1 MKKGIYL
8 LVILLMLFFLCE
20 LRASTL
26 QKSIIPEEADWVIHF
41 DVEKFSSTQF
51 GDQLLNNKNIFG
63 LRKKNAKFHDKYQI
77 DILKDINGVTLYGFG
92 KNEKNTVI
100 CLRGN
105 FDQAYLLGLLADEDS
120 HKEIQHNNF
129 IIHTWN
135 SHEFGTFVDDNF
147 VLLAQNETA
156 IKTALDVIAGKKAN
170 VTTSSL
176 MSYIN
181 KIPSNV
187 FFAAIAK
194 DISEMAEHE
203 KDVFIFKKTES
214 AIFVLTEEKE
224 NVHMRLNF
232 TVKTLEDAK
241 NMESVIRGLI
251 SLAKMQMEEARSI
264 EGGVVGGVKRDIWLR
279 LEEIDI
285 STEGKNIRVGLSLP
299 VQELLDIILG
309 KVKFFPFHELT
320 GFNLH
325 P

>member
-1 MKKGIYL
+1 MKKVIYL
-8 LVILLMLFFLCE
+8 LVILLTLIFLCE

-41 DVEKFSSTQF
+41 DVEKFSSTPF
-51 GDQLLNNKNIFG
+51 GDQLLNTENILG
-63 LRKKNAKFHDKYQI
+63 LDKKNTQFQGKYQI

-92 KNEKNTVI
+92 NDEKNAVI
-100 CLRGN
+100 CLKGS

-129 IIHTWN
+129 IIHAWD
-135 SHEFGTFVDDNF
+135 SHEFGAFVNDNL

-156 IKTALDVIAGKKAN
+156 IKNALDVIAGKKPN

-187 FFAAIAK
+187 FFTAIAK
-194 DISEMAEHE
+194 DISKMAEHE
-203 KDVFIFKKTES
+203 SDVFIFRKTES
-214 AIFVLTEEKE
+214 ALFTLTDEKD
-224 NVHMRLNF
+224 NINLRLNF

-241 NMESVIRGLI
+241 NMESVIRGLV
-251 SLAKMQMEEARSI
+251 SLASMQVEESQ
-264 EGGVVGGVKRDIWLR
+264 RDILLP
-279 LEEIDI
+279 LEKMII
-285 STEGKNIRVGLSLP
+285 STEGKNIRVELSYPAQDLIDM
-299 VQELLDIILG
+299 LLG
-309 KVKFFPFHELT
+309 KKHFFPFHKLA
-320 GFNLH
+320 GLNLH